1 LEELATLHGWVA
13 PIGLGFVLFYGF
25 LGGFGF
31 GILGFGRGFWDFA
44 LGFVALLRLT
54 QPTGLYG
61 DLFLIPDLQKLNY
74 AKT

>member
-1 LEELATLHGWVA
+1 LDLFYFT
-13 PIGLGFVLFYGF
+13 GFWVLFVFGRS
-25 LGGFGF
+25 GFG
-31 GILGFGRGFWDFA
+31 LGFWDFA

-61 DLFLIPDLQKLNY
+61 DLFLIPDRQKLNY

>member
-1 LEELATLHGWVA
+1 MGT
-13 PIGLGFVLFYGF
+13 PIGLGFISFYGVLGFLVLGF
-25 LGGFGF
+25 LGRSGFG
-31 GILGFGRGFWDFA
+31 LGFWDFA

-61 DLFLIPDLQKLNY
+61 DLFLIPDRQKLNY